1 MKVLKT
7 KIFILLLTLMW
18 LMSFASVMAEEQSR
32 ITLSVENLELT
43 VGQEIN
49 VDVVV
54 ENMPQVYGA
63 DVELTFNPEQL
74 EVVDAD
80 ESLPGVQLQA
90 GDFIDAEQGFFLQ
103 NEVNNQAGIID
114 YALTLL
120 NPAPPAEGNGVLAT
134 IAFRAKVDGQ
144 TKIDIQTSE
153 FGTQTGEVIPLV
165 LNGIE
170 IGVGLTNEDGD
181 DQPISE
187 PVIESEPNENP
198 NSNDTNQD
206 PEIPSDWLLIGGG
219 LIVVFILIFLI
230 QSVQMARIQRK
241 M

>member
-1 MKVLKT
+1 MNVLKT
-7 KIFILLLTLMW
+7 KTFILLLTAIW
-18 LMSFASVMAEEQSR
+18 LMSFASAMAEEQSR
-32 ITLSVENLELT
+32 ITLSVENLDFT
-43 VGQEIN
+43 VGQEVS
-49 VDVVV
+49 VDVMV

-63 DVELTFNPEQL
+63 DVELTFDPQVL

-80 ESLPGVQLQA
+80 ENLPGVQLQG
-90 GDFIDAEQGFFLQ
+90 GDFINAEQGFFLQ
-103 NEVNNQAGIID
+103 NEVNNQAGVID

-134 IAFRAKVDGQ
+134 IVFRAKVDGQ

-170 IGVGLTNEDGD
+170 IGVGSIGGGQNEGTTDFSQGSSEVSEDGKD
-181 DQPISE
+181 AEAS
-187 PVIESEPNENP
+187 S
-198 NSNDTNQD
+198 
-206 PEIPSDWLLIGGG
+206 PEIPFDWLLIGGG

-241 M
+241 Q